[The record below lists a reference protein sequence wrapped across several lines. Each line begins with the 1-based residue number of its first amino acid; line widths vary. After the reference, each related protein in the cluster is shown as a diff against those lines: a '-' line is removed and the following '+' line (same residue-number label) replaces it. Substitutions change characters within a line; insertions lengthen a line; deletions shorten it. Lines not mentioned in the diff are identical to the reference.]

1 MSTLTRNS
9 SNPPPYFYNLSP
21 QQQKNWMKTTRR
33 MEKNEQLR
41 AEYPPFQSP
50 SNFTILH
57 LHQYSSI
64 ETVEELI
71 MKARTT
77 HKYTIDTESQ
87 VINKVAKCA
96 LVQIQLIH
104 SIHKSTLILIEMFYL
119 PNQNS
124 LLFKKI
130 KELCSII
137 FRDENTKI
145 TWGPF
150 DNEFKNFHSYGLF
163 EK

>member
-1 MSTLTRNS
+1 MSALTRNS
-9 SNPPPYFYNLSP
+9 SNPPPYFYDLNP

-33 MEKNEQLR
+33 MEKNEELR

-50 SNFTILH
+50 SNFTIIH
-57 LHQYSSI
+57 LHHYSSI

-71 MKARTT
+71 MMAKTT
-77 HKYTIDTESQ
+77 HIYTIDTESQ
-87 VINKVAKCA
+87 VINKVAQGA
-96 LVQIQLIH
+96 LVQIQFIH
-104 SIHKSTLILIEMFYL
+104 SIQESTLVLIEMFYL
-119 PNQNS
+119 PNQDS

-137 FRDENTKI
+137 FRDENKKI

-150 DNEFKNFHSYGLF
+150 DNEFKNFHLYELF